1 MCSSLRYHDVALW
14 TSGIFKDLRIT
25 VARNFGAVI
34 FGLLSNHKCTLQSS
48 ARAFENGHS
57 FNTNRQRMKRFFSW
71 KNITLG
77 GVGSVLIPLVF
88 SRFPK
93 RKTISIIIDTTSI
106 IHHLNCLT
114 AAVPW
119 KGRAIP
125 IAGKLYWDNKILS
138 QTIIEEKFVKYLVHF
153 VPKGYKVCIVAD
165 RGFGR
170 VGLLQFL
177 DKIGVKYVI
186 RVKSDVIVKDET
198 GARKLLRKRKGRIDR
213 IKWFP
218 NCLYRADEAIKL
230 NITIA
235 KKRGAKEAWYLAT
248 NLTDP
253 KEARRRY
260 EQRFQIEET
269 FKDAKHQLNLEYIK
283 LREIKKIGKMI
294 AAILVAIILLILI
307 GIKAHNFR
315 YLADDKNR
323 LSLVAL
329 ALTLLLYPPPQFRRS
344 CLAALNQAQKGGRF

>member
-1 MCSSLRYHDVALW
+1 
-14 TSGIFKDLRIT
+14 
-25 VARNFGAVI
+25 
-34 FGLLSNHKCTLQSS
+34 
-48 ARAFENGHS
+48 
-57 FNTNRQRMKRFFSW
+57 MKRFFNW
-71 KNITLG
+71 NNITLSG
-77 GVGSVLIPLVF
+77 IGSVLIPLVI
-88 SRFPK
+88 SRFSKK
-93 RKTISIIIDTTSI
+93 RTISIIIDTTSV

-125 IAGKLYWDNKILS
+125 IAGKLYYDNKVLS

-153 VPKGYKVCIVAD
+153 APKGYKICIIAD

-170 VGLLQFL
+170 VSFLQYL
-177 DKIGVKYVI
+177 NEIGAFFVI
-186 RVKSDVIVKDET
+186 RVKSDVIVKDLE
-198 GARKLLRKRKGRIDR
+198 GKRKLLKKRKGRIDR

-218 NCLYRADEAIKL
+218 NCLYRADEAIEL
-230 NITIA
+230 NIAIA
-235 KKRGAKEAWYLAT
+235 KNRGAKESWYLAT

-253 KEARRRY
+253 KETRRRY

-283 LREIKKIGKMI
+283 IRGIQKIGKMI

-307 GIKAHNFR
+307 GIKALNLR

-323 LSLVAL
+323 LSLVSL
-329 ALTLLLYPPPQFRRS
+329 ALIFLLHPPPQFRRS
-344 CLAALNQAQKGGRF
+344 CLAALNQAQRGVAF